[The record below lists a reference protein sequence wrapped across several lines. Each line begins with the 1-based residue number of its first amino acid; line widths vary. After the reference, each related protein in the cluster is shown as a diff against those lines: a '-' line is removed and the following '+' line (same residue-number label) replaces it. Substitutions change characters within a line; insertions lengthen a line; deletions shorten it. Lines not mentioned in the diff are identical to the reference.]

1 MQHRNTAAGFTL
13 IEVLIAMTLLGIM
26 VVLLF
31 SSMKICA
38 DSWQKGEDKIT
49 EVNDVAVVYQFFQH
63 HLAAAK
69 PLWNNFSEDNQEFSF
84 QGKNQEV
91 QFVSAFPASA
101 KKSGLQ
107 LFSLNLIDDG
117 DEQIIQVSI
126 IPFFPLAEGEEWRKE
141 EVTLLRHVKQF
152 SLSYYSQDDPQAE
165 GIWQEDWIEQE
176 ALPRLVKIK
185 IERDGGGYWP
195 EIIVDLKSD
204 PTDPNSDDQSLN
216 EDDETLSDETQD
228 TQDAEESLIEDQQE

>member
-1 MQHRNTAAGFTL
+1 MQHRKPNTGFTL

-63 HLAAAK
+63 HLSTAK
-69 PLWNNFSEDNQEFSF
+69 PLWNDFNEESRIFAF
-84 QGKNQEV
+84 QGKNQEL

-107 LFSLNLIDDG
+107 LFSLKLIKDG
-117 DEQIIQVSI
+117 DEQVIQVSI
-126 IPFFPLAEGEEWRKE
+126 TPFYPVAEGEEWRKE
-141 EVTLLRHVKQF
+141 EVDLLRHVRNF
-152 SLSYYSQDDPQAE
+152 TLSYYGPAGIDGEAEATWQDDWLEKETQ
-165 GIWQEDWIEQE
+165 
-176 ALPRLVKIK
+176 PRLVKIK
-185 IERDGGGYWP
+185 IERDDDNFWP
-195 EIIVDLKSD
+195 EMVVELKSMGTSTNL
-204 PTDPNSDDQSLN
+204 TD
-216 EDDETLSDETQD
+216 
-228 TQDAEESLIEDQQE
+228 EDQAGAETNAMGVP